1 MRGINKVTIVGNL
14 GRDPE
19 VRHTSDDAP
28 IVTLNVA
35 TSEEWTDKRS
45 GEKRQ
50 ATEWHRIVIFNPG
63 LAKVAAEYLK
73 KGDKVYLEGK
83 LQTRKWTDQD
93 QQVRYTTEVVLQP
106 YRGELEMLGGGRGW
120 DDQDQDPDQSPGQE
134 TGSPATG
141 DTTTLTNSSGNGGN
155 VSNGSA
161 ADLDDEIPF

>member
-19 VRHTSDDAP
+19 VRHTTDGSP
-28 IVTLNVA
+28 IVTLSVA

-50 ATEWHRIVIFNPG
+50 STEWHRVVIFNPG
-63 LAKVAAEYLK
+63 LAKVAADYLK

-83 LQTRKWTDQD
+83 LQTRKWIDQNNQD
-93 QQVRYTTEVVLQP
+93 RYSTEVVIQP
-106 YRGELEMLGGGRGW
+106 YRGEFEMLGGGRGW
-120 DDQDQDPDQSPGQE
+120 DEQDQNPDQSDHQQPDTPAGE
-134 TGSPATG
+134 TTPASHG
-141 DTTTLTNSSGNGGN
+141 DGVGEP
-155 VSNGSA
+155 NGSV